1 MTKGKNE
8 TPDLNA
14 DENIEETIDHEMD
27 DYVSEGSDQGELQK
41 LQEEYKK
48 LDDTYMRLYADFD
61 NYRKRVIKEKYEM
74 SSYAISGIMTKL
86 IGVID
91 NFDRALKDES
101 EKTSSFYEGVKMV
114 SKQLSDILTDEG
126 LSPIETVGVKF
137 DPNVHHAVLTDSD
150 PKQEDDI
157 ILEALQPGYR
167 YKEKVIR
174 PAMVKVNKL

>member
-1 MTKGKNE
+1 MTKEKKE

-14 DENIEETIDHEMD
+14 EENIEESIDQEMD
-27 DYVSEGSDQGELQK
+27 DYVSESSTQGELER

-91 NFDRALKDES
+91 NFNRALKDES

-114 SKQLSDILTDEG
+114 SKQLNDILTDEG
-126 LSPIETVGVKF
+126 LSQIETVGTKF
-137 DPNVHHAVLTDSD
+137 DPNIHHAVLTDSD
-150 PKQEDDI
+150 PEQEEDI
-157 ILEALQPGYR
+157 ILEELQPGYR
-167 YKEKVIR
+167 YKEKIIR
-174 PAMVKVNKL
+174 PAMVKVNKI

>member
-1 MTKGKNE
+1 MTNE
-8 TPDLNA
+8 KKENPDLNA
-14 DENIEETIDHEMD
+14 DENIEEIIDHEMD
-27 DYVSEGSDQGELQK
+27 DYVSESSEKGALEK

-114 SKQLSDILTDEG
+114 SKQLNDILTDEG

-137 DPNVHHAVLTDSD
+137 DPNVHHAVLTDND
-150 PKQEDDI
+150 PDQEDDV
-157 ILEALQPGYR
+157 ILEELQPGYR

>member
-1 MTKGKNE
+1 MTKDKNE

-27 DYVSEGSDQGELQK
+27 DYVPEGSDQGELQK

-91 NFDRALKDES
+91 NFDMGTER
-101 EKTSSFYEGVKMV
+101 
-114 SKQLSDILTDEG
+114 
-126 LSPIETVGVKF
+126 
-137 DPNVHHAVLTDSD
+137 
-150 PKQEDDI
+150 
-157 ILEALQPGYR
+157 
-167 YKEKVIR
+167 
-174 PAMVKVNKL
+174 

>member
-1 MTKGKNE
+1 MTNE
-8 TPDLNA
+8 KKENTDLNA
-14 DENIEETIDHEMD
+14 EENIEEMIDHEMD
-27 DYVSEGSDQGELQK
+27 DYVSESSEQGELQK
-41 LQEEYKK
+41 IQEEYKK

-74 SSYAISGIMTKL
+74 SSYAISGIMAKL

-101 EKTSSFYEGVKMV
+101 EKTSSFYQGVKMV
-114 SKQLSDILTDEG
+114 SKQLNDILTDEG

-150 PKQEDDI
+150 PEQEDDI
-157 ILEALQPGYR
+157 ILEELQPGYR